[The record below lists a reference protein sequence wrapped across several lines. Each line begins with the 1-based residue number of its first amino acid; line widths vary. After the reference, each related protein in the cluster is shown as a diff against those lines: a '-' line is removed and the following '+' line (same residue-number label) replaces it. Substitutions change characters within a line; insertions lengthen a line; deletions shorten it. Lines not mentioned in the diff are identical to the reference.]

1 METSTWSDMTRKRG
15 AGGKE
20 ATLDDGRGK
29 RHTAFKRAKGESNRQ
44 FLERVDRETND
55 EMVEHYKKSKQ
66 KSEKKKL

>member
-1 METSTWSDMTRKRG
+1 MTRKRS

-20 ATLDDGRGK
+20 AASDDGRGK
-29 RHTAFKRAKGESNRQ
+29 RDTGFKRAKGESNRQ